1 VLHRIAFSVVS
12 EWCQKVTD
20 DQGSVR
26 LEGGEGVVITSLSF
40 TDGVA
45 TVDLAAVSALFY
57 SSLIN
62 A

>member
-1 VLHRIAFSVVS
+1 MLHRTAFAVVS
-12 EWCQKVTD
+12 VWCQNVTD

-45 TVDLAAVSALFY
+45 EADLAAVSALF
-57 SSLIN
+57 
-62 A
+62 